1 MTHLSIFLV
10 LTGLTFHAYAV
21 DALHDPTACLSPE
34 TIVAGRDGKT
44 LYIGEKTACQVAK
57 LDGDPATIQSRVSLP
72 GEPTGLALSP
82 DGHVLYVTCSS
93 PAGTLCAV
101 DTENMTLL
109 DTLPSGAGACAPAL
123 SPNGKTI
130 FVCNRFEN
138 SVSQID
144 LNTKTEIHRYPVS
157 REPIASALTPDG
169 KTLAVAHHL
178 PAGPAN
184 AEHVAAS
191 VWLIDAQQKRTLAE
205 IAMPNGGT
213 CVKGLCLSPDGRF
226 AFVTH
231 ILAHFPLPTTQL
243 DRGWMANN
251 ALTVIDIPNAR
262 IFGTVLLDEMDR
274 GAANP
279 WAVACSPDG
288 RYLGVTHAGTH
299 ELSLINW
306 PALRPKLESP
316 GQSHPATDLHFLKD
330 YRIRIPLPGR
340 GPRGLAFTGPKAV
353 VTLYFSN
360 NLAMVAIPPDAQPA
374 VKSISLGET
383 ALPDTARRGESLF
396 HDASIGFQGWQSC
409 STCHPDARV
418 DGLNWDLLNDGL
430 GNPKNTKS
438 LLLSHQTP
446 PAMSTGVRETAEEAV
461 RSGMKHILFSVR
473 TEIEYSAIDEY
484 LKSLRPWPSP
494 ILRDSRFQEAARRGE
509 RLFHDPAVGCA
520 KCHPGPLFTDLTSY
534 DVGTRGPL
542 DKTGQFDTP
551 HLIELWRTAPYLHDG
566 GAATLRDVLTTR
578 NANDQHGKT
587 SHLTPEQIRDLEAF
601 LMSL

>member
-1 MTHLSIFLV
+1 MIHPFFFLV
-10 LTGLTFHAYAV
+10 LTGLMFYAYAV
-21 DALHDPTACLSPE
+21 ETPHDPTACLSPE
-34 TIVAGRDGKT
+34 TIVAGRNGPT
-44 LYIGEKTACQVAK
+44 LYIAEKTACQVAM
-57 LDGDPATIQSRVSLP
+57 LAGDPAAVQSRVSLP
-72 GEPTGLALSP
+72 GEPTGLVLSL
-82 DGHVLYVTCSS
+82 DGRVLYVTCSS
-93 PAGTLCAV
+93 ATEKLCAV

-109 DTLPSGAGACAPAL
+109 DTFPAGAGACSPVL
-123 SPNGKTI
+123 SGDGQTI
-130 FVCNRFEN
+130 LVCNRFEN

-144 LNTKTEIHRYPVS
+144 LISKSEIHRYPVS
-157 REPIASALTPDG
+157 REPIAAALTPDG
-169 KTLAVAHHL
+169 KTLIVAHHL

-191 VWLIDAQQKRTLAE
+191 VWLINVIQKTILAE
-205 IAMPNGGT
+205 IALPNGGT
-213 CVKGLCLSPDGRF
+213 CLKGLCLSPDGRF

-231 ILAHFPLPTTQL
+231 ILAHFTLPTTQL

-299 ELSLINW
+299 ELSCIDW
-306 PALRPKLESP
+306 PALRQKLESP

-330 YRIRIPLPGR
+330 LRIRIPLPGQ
-340 GPRGLAFTGPKAV
+340 GPRGLAFAGMQAV
-353 VTLYFSN
+353 VTQYFSD
-360 NLAMVAIPPDAQPA
+360 NLAVLDFASQGKPG
-374 VKSISLGET
+374 VKTILLGEV
-383 ALPDTARRGESLF
+383 ANPDTVRRGEALF
-396 HDASIGFQGWQSC
+396 HDASLGFQGWQSC
-409 STCHPDARV
+409 STCHPDARG

-446 PAMSTGVRETAEEAV
+446 PAMSTGVRETAEDAV
-461 RSGMKHILFSVR
+461 RSGMKHILFAVR
-473 TEIEYSAIDEY
+473 PDAEYTAIDEY
-484 LKSLRPWPSP
+484 LKSLKPLPSP
-494 ILRDSRFQEAARRGE
+494 ALRDSRFQEAARRGE

-520 KCHPGPLFTDLTSY
+520 ACHPGPLYTDLHSY

-551 HLIELWRTAPYLHDG
+551 HLIEIWRTAPFLHDG
-566 GAATLRDVLTTR
+566 GAADLRDVLTTR

-587 SHLTPEQIRDLEAF
+587 SHLRQEQIDDLEAF
-601 LMSL
+601 LLSL